1 MFLVLYR
8 VTNHMAGA
16 PPLTERNWY
25 IYRSHVV
32 RFWRIHM
39 SWKLIY
45 VLLLLHAPARLWI
58 WFFFPALFVLVD
70 RLLLANNQSIYLTL
84 RSVKLLPRDVI
95 GLTFELPQGFA
106 YQAGPLYKETL

>member
-1 MFLVLYR
+1 
-8 VTNHMAGA
+8 
-16 PPLTERNWY
+16 
-25 IYRSHVV
+25 
-32 RFWRIHM
+32 M

-84 RSVKLLPRDVI
+84 RSVKLLPSGSKQPS
-95 GLTFELPQGFA
+95 GLERAQETSLASPSSCPKA
-106 YQAGPLYKETL
+106 SPTRPLLSMSHSDRT